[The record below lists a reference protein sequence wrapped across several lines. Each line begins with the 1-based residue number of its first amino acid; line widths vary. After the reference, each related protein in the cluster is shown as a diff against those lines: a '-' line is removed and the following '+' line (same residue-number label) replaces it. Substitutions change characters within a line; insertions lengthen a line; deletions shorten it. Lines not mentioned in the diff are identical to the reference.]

1 MAATRLVLE
10 RVKPLAVFDLPF
22 PSCPAVGPVDSLRPV
37 VWRFEGAVSITGKQ
51 RHADWHHGGM
61 SQVRPTLPGGTWDD
75 KAFIE
80 EPPSKSIQYSCPSQ
94 GRSSYLTT
102 SSFARS

>member
-22 PSCPAVGPVDSLRPV
+22 PSGPAVSPVDSLRPV

-51 RHADWHHGGM
+51 RHADWHDGGM
-61 SQVRPTLPGGTWDD
+61 PKVRPPLPGGTWNDE
-75 KAFIE
+75 AFVE
-80 EPPSKSIQYSCPSQ
+80 KPPSESIQYSCPSQ

>member
-22 PSCPAVGPVDSLRPV
+22 PSGPAVSPVNTLQPV
-37 VWRFEGAVSITGKQ
+37 MRRFEGAISITGKQ
-51 RHADWHHGGM
+51 RHADWHDGGM
-61 SQVRPTLPGGTWDD
+61 PQVRPTLAGGTWDD

-80 EPPSKSIQYSCPSQ
+80 EPPSK
-94 GRSSYLTT
+94 TV
-102 SSFARS
+102 